1 MASTTFKPMAHE
13 NLRKNQDN
21 PDDAF
26 DKAKEAGKEALDK
39 AKEGGK
45 EALAKAGEGFDK
57 ARQAGGEALDKAK
70 EAAQA
75 VGQGVS
81 QMASNAVTAVGDKAE
96 NLTAAAGHSLV
107 QAGDTLAQKMPQGG
121 FAGKASHMMTDALHE
136 SGKYIEEQKLTGMAN
151 DVATVVRNH
160 PIPTML
166 ICLGLGFCLGR
177 AFKD

>member
-1 MASTTFKPMAHE
+1 MASATFKPMSHE
-13 NLRKNQDN
+13 NQPKGKGYEN
-21 PDDAF
+21 PDEAF
-26 DKAKEAGKEALDK
+26 DKAKEAGKEAASK
-39 AKEGGK
+39 AN
-45 EALAKAGEGFDK
+45 EGFDK
-57 ARQAGGEALDKAK
+57 ARQAGGQALDKAK

-81 QMASNAVTAVGDKAE
+81 QMASQAVSTVGEKAE
-96 NLTAAAGHSLV
+96 DLTAKAGHSLA
-107 QAGDTLAQKMPQGG
+107 QAGDTLAEKMPQSG
-121 FAGKASHMMTDALHE
+121 FAGKAGHMMTDAIHE
-136 SGKYIEEQKLTGMAN
+136 SGRYIEDHKLSGMAN